1 MDAAKSA
8 LLERCPEAKGR
19 VAPTAYSSLPA
30 APSRHIGAGW
40 SWRVAPTPL
49 DTAACRSRC
58 RHHQL
63 ARTHTAQVLR
73 RLAAQGTRFSPR
85 PPRRRGRLGEA
96 LLSAQG
102 ARGSAQL
109 LGAPR
114 PTLNVAPGYGPAAR
128 LRNRRCSDACCAL
141 CCRFRTARHHFTS
154 IFCCLQAF
162 ILDLGIF
169 LLFSDMINLQGLLLG
184 ASILEP
190 WCLHPRANPLV
201 LSPCAQPAASV
212 A

>member
-63 ARTHTAQVLR
+63 ARTHTVQVLR
-73 RLAAQGTRFSPR
+73 RLAAHGTRFSPR
-85 PPRRRGRLGEA
+85 PPRHRGCLGKA
-96 LLSAQG
+96 LFSAQG
-102 ARGSAQL
+102 ARGSAQR

-114 PTLNVAPGYGPAAR
+114 PTLNVAPGYGSAVR

-141 CCRFRTARHHFTS
+141 CYRFRTARHDLTLV
-154 IFCCLQAF
+154 CCRHL
-162 ILDLGIF
+162 F
-169 LLFSDMINLQGLLLG
+169 L
-184 ASILEP
+184 ILEY
-190 WCLHPRANPLV
+190 
-201 LSPCAQPAASV
+201 SFFSQI
-212 A
+212 

>member
-1 MDAAKSA
+1 MDAAKGA
-8 LLERCPEAKGR
+8 LLERCPGAKGR

-30 APSRHIGAGW
+30 APSCRIGAGW
-40 SWRVAPTPL
+40 SGRVAPTPL

-63 ARTHTAQVLR
+63 ARMHTVQVLQ

-128 LRNRRCSDACCAL
+128 LRNRRCSDACCAV
-141 CCRFRTARHHFTS
+141 CDRFRTARHDLTL
-154 IFCCLQAF
+154 FCCRHL
-162 ILDLGIF
+162 F
-169 LLFSDMINLQGLLLG
+169 L
-184 ASILEP
+184 ILEY
-190 WCLHPRANPLV
+190 
-201 LSPCAQPAASV
+201 SFFSQI
-212 A
+212 